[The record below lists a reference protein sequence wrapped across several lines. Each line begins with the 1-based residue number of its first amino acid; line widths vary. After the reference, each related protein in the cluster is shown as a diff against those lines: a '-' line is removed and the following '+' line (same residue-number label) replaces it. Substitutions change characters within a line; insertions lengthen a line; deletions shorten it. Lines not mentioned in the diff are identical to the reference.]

1 MGTRK
6 WVALAMALL
15 LVFLLPAGAAAGG
28 YEWRD
33 HAAPFDFEFGNPFDD
48 HQQSRLTGK
57 TGLTGF
63 LYIAPTGDDVDG
75 VPIVEHGTDSVG
87 WGLKGIAME
96 ATYCGHPEGEHEA
109 WIVDPEDI
117 PRQRGFTHF
126 HWEGPHDDLAI
137 GETFAGYLLKLTAVD
152 TFWFDHHGLF
162 PVTPGIDF
170 ETHANLYTECPDLG
184 GDGGHEG

>member
-6 WVALAMALL
+6 WVALVIAVL
-15 LVFLLPAGAAAGG
+15 LVFLLPAGAAAGS

-33 HAAPFDFEFGNPFDD
+33 HAAPFDFRFGNHFDD
-48 HQQSRLTGK
+48 HQQSELTGE

-63 LYIAPTGDDVDG
+63 LYIAPTGEAVDG
-75 VPIVEHGTDSVG
+75 VPVVEHGTDTVG

-96 ATYCGHPEGEHEA
+96 ATYCGHPEGEHPA
-109 WIVDPEDI
+109 WVIDPGDM

-126 HWEGPHDDLAI
+126 HWEGPHENLDV
-137 GETFAGYLLKLTAVD
+137 GESFDGYLLKLTAVD

-162 PVTPGIDF
+162 LVTPGIDF
-170 ETHANLYTECPDLG
+170 ETHANVYEDCPEIAES
-184 GDGGHEG
+184 GDH